1 MHRLKKLFSLGAP
14 DVKRVDGTT
23 NFEGIKEARQQGETY
38 INYGRRLCGIV
49 NASVAALPPFLQRI
63 YSQERH
69 SQIVDEAKQRQM
81 RLQVEKEIADIDIKI
96 SQENNNLD
104 LQNKKIEDVRMEM
117 EDVKRNIVGLKQKD
131 NELNRSA
138 NIKMILGI
146 VILVPLTIYLFTFYS
161 STFYSAFFK
170 DFGTAENIGVKAA
183 MFDPQA
189 LSKAMSEGIMELLF
203 VLSAPII
210 FLGLGYSLHIYTQQK
225 KRSKYVKIVFIVL
238 VTLLFD
244 CILAYLIGKSI
255 YDYDKLNTLADMPN
269 YSIYMAVC
277 DANTWAVIFCG
288 FIVYIIWGVV
298 FDMAYTGFED
308 RKSTKREVE
317 ACNIKMD
324 SFKEKL
330 AQLQQGLTDIK
341 NKLAQLNGD
350 RNNRQSSLN
359 NNIFVDL
366 SPIKVA
372 FSDFFSGWMTV
383 MPALGKGV
391 AQQEEAKN
399 VYQTTFENLFNVT
412 SIKESEEK

>member
-1 MHRLKKLFSLGAP
+1 MHRLKKLFSLGVP
-14 DVKRVDGTT
+14 DVKRVDGAT

-183 MFDPQA
+183 MFA
-189 LSKAMSEGIMELLF
+189 S
-203 VLSAPII
+203 
-210 FLGLGYSLHIYTQQK
+210 
-225 KRSKYVKIVFIVL
+225 
-238 VTLLFD
+238 
-244 CILAYLIGKSI
+244 
-255 YDYDKLNTLADMPN
+255 
-269 YSIYMAVC
+269 
-277 DANTWAVIFCG
+277 
-288 FIVYIIWGVV
+288 
-298 FDMAYTGFED
+298 GFE
-308 RKSTKREVE
+308 
-317 ACNIKMD
+317 
-324 SFKEKL
+324 
-330 AQLQQGLTDIK
+330 
-341 NKLAQLNGD
+341 
-350 RNNRQSSLN
+350 QSH
-359 NNIFVDL
+359 V
-366 SPIKVA
+366 
-372 FSDFFSGWMTV
+372 
-383 MPALGKGV
+383 
-391 AQQEEAKN
+391 
-399 VYQTTFENLFNVT
+399 
-412 SIKESEEK
+412 